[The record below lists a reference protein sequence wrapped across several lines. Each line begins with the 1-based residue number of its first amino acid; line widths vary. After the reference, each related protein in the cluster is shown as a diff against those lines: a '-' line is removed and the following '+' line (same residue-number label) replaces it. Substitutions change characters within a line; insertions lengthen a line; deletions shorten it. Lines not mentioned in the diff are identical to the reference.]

1 MKTKHDSPLVLMDE
15 PTESLDQQTEQQII
29 QLIKQTCQDKTL
41 LMVTHRLTD
50 NPLFDQV
57 IEL

>member
-1 MKTKHDSPLVLMDE
+1 MLMDE
-15 PTESLDQQTEQQII
+15 PTESLDQQTELQII
-29 QLIKQTCQDKTL
+29 ELIKNYDKTL

-57 IEL
+57 VEL